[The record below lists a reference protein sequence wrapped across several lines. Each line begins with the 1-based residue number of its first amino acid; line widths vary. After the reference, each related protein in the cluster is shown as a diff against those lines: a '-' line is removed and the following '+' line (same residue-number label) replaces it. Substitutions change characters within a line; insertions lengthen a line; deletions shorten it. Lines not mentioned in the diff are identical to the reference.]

1 MWRRYGERTYA
12 TLTLAVFTVQAVAL
26 VALTWAFTFDRL
38 NIGPQGFVM
47 REALGLA
54 VSVTA
59 LAVMVLTAYTLAYQA
74 VSNGRLIKQKIEAKL
89 WRDRWL
95 RVLFQDEPRPSGR
108 LSEPAVEALVEVRE
122 KLIGSDA
129 ERLDSII
136 EGQGITHDLLSIATN
151 ARRYSLARR
160 LDALDLLARAGSA
173 RGFEP
178 LGTLTNDPEMAVR
191 VMAVRAF
198 ARSIASLNDPQARE
212 SAALVLVDLLGKANV
227 PAGAVEEAF
236 LVLGPAASDALG
248 VTLKSSD
255 RPDLIAAALDA
266 AGRLH
271 CADLGSEI
279 ARHLSSEDANVRCA
293 AWRAIDGTG
302 KLPEGLAEQLSE
314 ALDDPA
320 PHVRGQAVRVAR
332 LLPAA
337 QAIKRL
343 TGLLADP
350 SWWVRR
356 ATAKSLADM
365 GEAGLT
371 ALRTAGESHP
381 DRFARHIAL
390 DVLVE
395 MNQLRPERG
404 LHLRAAS

>member
-12 TLTLAVFTVQAVAL
+12 VLTLAVFTVQAAAL

-59 LAVMVLTAYTLAYQA
+59 LAVMVLTAYTLSYHA
-74 VSNGRLIKQKIEAKL
+74 VSNGRLIKERVQARK

-95 RVLFQDEPRPSGR
+95 NVLFDEAPRPSGP
-108 LSEPAVEALVEVRE
+108 LSAPAVEALVEVRE
-122 KLIGSDA
+122 KLTGSDG
-129 ERLDSII
+129 ETLDAVI
-136 EGQGITHDLLSIATN
+136 EAQGITHDLLSIAIN

-160 LDALDLLARAGSA
+160 LDALDLLARAGSP
-173 RGFEP
+173 RGFED
-178 LGTLTNDPEMAVR
+178 LGRLTNDPEMAVR
-191 VMAVRAF
+191 VMAVRAY
-198 ARSIASLNDPQARE
+198 ARSIASLTDPTAQAR
-212 SAALVLVDLLGKANV
+212 AALLLVDLLANANV

-236 LVLGPAASDALG
+236 LVLGTAATETLRVAL
-248 VTLKSSD
+248 TASS
-255 RPDLIAAALDA
+255 RADLVAAALDA
-266 AGRLH
+266 TGRLH
-271 CADLGSEI
+271 CAELGAEI
-279 ARHLSSEDANVRCA
+279 ARHLDSEDANIRCA

-302 KLPEGLAEQLSE
+302 VLPRGVAAQLTK
-314 ALDDPA
+314 AMNDPE

-332 LLPAA
+332 LLPPHRAVD
-337 QAIKRL
+337 RL
-343 TGLLADP
+343 TQLLADP

-356 ATAKSLADM
+356 ATAKSMADM
-365 GEAGLT
+365 GEVGLV
-371 ALRTAGESHP
+371 ALRKSGESHP

-395 MNQLRPERG
+395 MNQLHPKRG
-404 LHLRAAS
+404 LDLRAAS